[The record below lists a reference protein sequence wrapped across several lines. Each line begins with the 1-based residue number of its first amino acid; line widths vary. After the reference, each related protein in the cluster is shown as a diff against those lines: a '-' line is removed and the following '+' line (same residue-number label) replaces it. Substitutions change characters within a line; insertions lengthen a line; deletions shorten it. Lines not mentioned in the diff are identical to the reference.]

1 MKRHKVLFH
10 LFNTAI
16 ILFGSLILSVGIN
29 YFAIPSNLAEGGFTG
44 ISLLLYY
51 LLGWSPGIVIF
62 ALNIP
67 LLFVGYQVF
76 GKRTFVYTIIG
87 IGSLSFFLELTKGL
101 PEWLGPPE
109 DTLLCTLYTGVLV
122 GIGLGLIFRIG
133 GTTGGVDIIAR
144 LVNKYFGWS
153 IGRTMLLFDFAVI
166 LSSIIIIGLDMAMYT
181 LVSVFISARVIDL
194 VIEGLSA
201 SKAAT
206 IVSNLPQ
213 DLAKKITK
221 KMNRG
226 VTILTGRGGYTG
238 QTREVLYVVVAP
250 NELPK
255 LKQIVN
261 QVDPYAFVVVNDAKD
276 VLGEG
281 FTYEKTI
288 GYPGQNKHENLP

>member
-1 MKRHKVLFH
+1 MKQNKTLVH

-16 ILFGSLILSVGIN
+16 ILFGSLIMSVGIN
-29 YFAIPSNLAEGGFTG
+29 YFAIPSSLAEGGFTG

-62 ALNIP
+62 ILNIP
-67 LLFVGYQVF
+67 LLFLGYHVF

-87 IGSLSFFLELTKGL
+87 IGALSLFLELTKGL
-101 PEWLGPPE
+101 PAWLGPPE

-122 GIGLGLIFRIG
+122 GIGLGLIFRVG

-144 LVNKYFGWS
+144 LVNKYYGWS

-181 LVSVFISARVIDL
+181 LVSVFISARVIDF

-213 DLAKKITK
+213 DLAKRITK

-288 GYPGQNKHENLP
+288 GYTNQNEPENLP

>member
-1 MKRHKVLFH
+1 MKHNKTLFH

-16 ILFGSLILSVGIN
+16 ILFGSLIMSVGVN

-44 ISLLLYY
+44 ISLLIYY
-51 LLGWSPGIVIF
+51 LVGWSPGIVIF
-62 ALNIP
+62 VLNIP
-67 LLFVGYQVF
+67 LLFIGYHVF
-76 GKRTFVYTIIG
+76 GKRTFAYTIIG
-87 IGSLSFFLELTKGL
+87 IGAVSLLLELTKGL

-109 DTLLCTLYTGVLV
+109 DILLCSLYTGVLV
-122 GIGLGLIFRIG
+122 GVGLGLIFRVG

-181 LVSVFISARVIDL
+181 LVSVFVSARVIDF
-194 VIEGLSA
+194 VIEGLST

-206 IVSNLPQ
+206 IVSNMPQ
-213 DLAKKITK
+213 DLAKSITK

-261 QVDPYAFVVVNDAKD
+261 KVDPYAFVVVNDAKD

-281 FTYEKTI
+281 FSYEKTI
-288 GYPGQNKHENLP
+288 GYPNQNEHENLF

>member
-1 MKRHKVLFH
+1 MKQNKTLVH

-16 ILFGSLILSVGIN
+16 ILFGSMIMSVGIN
-29 YFAIPSNLAEGGFTG
+29 YFAIPSSLAEGGFTG

-62 ALNIP
+62 VLNIP
-67 LLFVGYQVF
+67 LLFVGYHVF
-76 GKRTFVYTIIG
+76 GKRTFIYTIIG
-87 IGSLSFFLELTKGL
+87 IGALSTFLELTKGL
-101 PEWLGPPE
+101 PKWLGPPE

-122 GIGLGLIFRIG
+122 GIGLGLIFRVG

-144 LVNKYFGWS
+144 LVNRYYGWS

-181 LVSVFISARVIDL
+181 LVSVFISARVIDF

-206 IVSNLPQ
+206 IVSNMPQ
-213 DLAKKITK
+213 DLAKRITK

-288 GYPGQNKHENLP
+288 GYTHQNEHENLP